1 MDRKPTIFAYFASRA
16 VTGCNPHFDRAAAI
30 HVDRVVAVQIIHQIG
45 SVFHG
50 HRVIRNGH
58 DKCPVFLMAQKG
70 SLVGALID
78 AGIISAV
85 AVRRVI
91 TVINELSAQNLW
103 FIDILI
109 KYAFA
114 IIDQRMAGAD
124 HIITILQCHFGIVLA
139 GEPPNG
145 RRSIALDAERREVLG
160 VGVHDAR
167 SRQSGIFSTI
177 DVHGITAAL
186 IKKSIK
192 LIFVVLVH
200 ASVGLRDHIGGGD
213 AERI

>member
-1 MDRKPTIFAYFASRA
+1 
-16 VTGCNPHFDRAAAI
+16 
-30 HVDRVVAVQIIHQIG
+30 
-45 SVFHG
+45 
-50 HRVIRNGH
+50 
-58 DKCPVFLMAQKG
+58 MAQKG

-200 ASVGLRDHIGGGD
+200 ASVGLRDHIGGGRRHGLAGLGGED
-213 AERI
+213 MYASCACAAMGIGVLFILAVGRNQRQSSHKIHSL